1 MVSTPPTPPDRPRRP
16 DDLDDPTGMRALL
29 GSLPDPG
36 PMPADLVARITA
48 SLASEQQ
55 TRERDR
61 TVVPLQPRQ
70 HRWRRIALVAAA
82 AAVVAVGVPAL
93 LTGNGPGDIAALL
106 TRQDSGDSASSAKS
120 AADSSGNS
128 YSEAS
133 PTTGTRGS
141 SVPGPSAG
149 DGTFA
154 AALAGGIYASGTA
167 YTTASL
173 TSQLHAF
180 AASPGTPVQPNKA
193 GEARA
198 LGLIATSAGLL
209 PCLRTLGVAAG
220 DRVIADVA
228 TYNGAPAVVIVV
240 SHPSGRQGYVLSR
253 DCATTPTTPL
263 AGPVPLG

>member
-1 MVSTPPTPPDRPRRP
+1 VVSTPPTPPDRPRRA

-29 GSLPDPG
+29 GSLPEPG

-55 TRERDR
+55 NRESNR
-61 TVVPLQPRQ
+61 TVVPLHPRQ
-70 HRWRRIALVAAA
+70 HRWRRAALVAAA

-93 LTGNGPGDIAALL
+93 LTGSGPGDIAALL

-120 AADSSGNS
+120 ASDSGGSA
-128 YSEAS
+128 YSESS

-141 SVPGPSAG
+141 SVPGPSVA
-149 DGTFA
+149 DGASA
-154 AALAGGIYASGTA
+154 AALTAGIYASGTA

-173 TSQLHAF
+173 ASQLQAF
-180 AASPGTPVQPNKA
+180 AARPGTPVQPKA
-193 GEARA
+193 AEEPA
-198 LGLIATSAGLL
+198 LGLVATSAGLL
-209 PCLRTLGVAAG
+209 PCLRTLGVASG
-220 DRVIADVA
+220 DRVTADVA

-240 SHPSGRQGYVLSR
+240 SRPSGRQGYVLSR
-253 DCATTPTTPL
+253 DCATTPSTPL